1 MIPNNEDSSTSEKST
16 SSRLPDNTFVT
27 YSSDSTIRFWNLD
40 QNSNSSSSN
49 ANSHNR
55 NSSSTSNSNVIKKN
69 IYSKECL
76 KIVYV
81 DPNGTYQMCAT
92 LGAKNDDSE
101 SSSSTDNHQP
111 VISDGGVRTLRI
123 SPDGKLMASGD
134 RNGNLRVHNLDDFQQ
149 MTYQEAHD
157 AEILAIEFTD
167 GKLPESPYLIATASR
182 DRILHIFDINSNFQ
196 LIQTLDDHSSSIT
209 AIKFTNDGGRLIS
222 CGADKSIILT
232 ALVLNLPQDLLEQ
245 RKVIII
251 DVANDTIDQKDY
263 KEDEDPTLY
272 HSRKTGRGPLKGDWI
287 NKVTPVMTCYKL
299 VTVEFKWRGIQSKIE
314 AFIHSTMQSLFTRF
328 HRQLFCW
335 TDKWFGLSLDD
346 IRKLEDKTKQELD
359 ESIKA
364 PITNQSQSD

>member
-49 ANSHNR
+49 AN
-55 NSSSTSNSNVIKKN
+55 I
-69 IYSKECL
+69 
-76 KIVYV
+76 YV

-272 HSRKTGRGPLKGDWI
+272 HSRKTGRGPLK
-287 NKVTPVMTCYKL
+287 VTPVMTCYKL